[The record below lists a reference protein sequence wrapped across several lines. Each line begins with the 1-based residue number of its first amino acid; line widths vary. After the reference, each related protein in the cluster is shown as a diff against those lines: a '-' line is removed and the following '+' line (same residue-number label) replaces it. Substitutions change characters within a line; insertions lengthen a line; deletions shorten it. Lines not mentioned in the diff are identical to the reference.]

1 VDHYLSS
8 IHGNPSR
15 WSSCTVSSQHFRHAP
30 PSCYVLSG
38 CEYVGN
44 YWPRAMRCV
53 YPHPQRQPASQPLFS
68 CPSVLSDEDKTDN
81 NGRYFKGG
89 GMELA
94 GMREFVPPAFAVL
107 IGGWWYKLAR
117 VCRRWRYFVLTS
129 APYLD
134 LNLLC
139 MCGTLISDMLAHS
152 PPFPL
157 VIDRLANG
165 RNTI

>member
-1 VDHYLSS
+1 MDHYLSS
-8 IHGNPSR
+8 IHGDR

-30 PSCYVLSG
+30 PSCYVLLG

-53 YPHPQRQPASQPLFS
+53 YPHPQRQPASQRLFS
-68 CPSVLSDEDKTDN
+68 CPSVLSDEIKIDDD
-81 NGRYFKGG
+81 GRYFEGG
-89 GMELA
+89 GMKLA
-94 GMREFVPPAFAVL
+94 GMREFVPPAFAV
-107 IGGWWYKLAR
+107 
-117 VCRRWRYFVLTS
+117 RRLVVQTRACLPTVAVFCTHVST
-129 APYLD
+129 PFLD
-134 LNLLC
+134 LSLLC
-139 MCGTLISDMLAHS
+139 MCGTLIADILAHS